1 MENAGGGTNQPG
13 RGCDCALAGGQGGL
27 LQRWGQKDQKELARL
42 GGGLGHAFQPRGTVG
57 PWEDEA
63 VSAESEGAAGRSR
76 RPRDVRR
83 DCSELRTPDRTHGV
97 GHEP

>member
-1 MENAGGGTNQPG
+1 MTA
-13 RGCDCALAGGQGGL
+13 ALAGGQGGL

-76 RPRDVRR
+76 RPRDVRG
-83 DCSELRTPDRTHGV
+83 DCSEL
-97 GHEP
+97 